1 MTDPASIARMIDHTV
16 LKPEATPAQVERL
29 CEEART
35 YGFASVCVNG
45 AYVPLAARLLNG
57 AQTVVCATVGF
68 PLGANATRVKV
79 CEAEAAIADGA
90 REVDMVLHVGAL
102 KAEDISAVHH
112 DIAAVV
118 AVCQTQGVL
127 CKVILETVLLTDEE
141 KVIACRVAQDA
152 GADFVKTSTGF
163 NTGGATVA
171 DIRLMRQTVGP
182 EMGVKAAG
190 GIRNLADAL
199 ALIEAGANRLGA
211 SAGVAIVNEARGDA
225 PATAGGD
232 Y

>member
-29 CEEART
+29 CEEARS
-35 YGFASVCVNG
+35 YSFASVCVNG
-45 AYVPLAARLLNG
+45 AYVPLAARLLDG